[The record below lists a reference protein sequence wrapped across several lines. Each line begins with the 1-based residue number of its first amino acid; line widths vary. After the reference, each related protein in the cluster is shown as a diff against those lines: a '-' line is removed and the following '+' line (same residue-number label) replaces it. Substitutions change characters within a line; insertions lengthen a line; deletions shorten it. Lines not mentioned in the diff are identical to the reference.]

1 MAKAKR
7 KHKPKLVKNKEAVLL
22 RPENDP
28 DTILEQ
34 CKGVFESVFVI
45 GYRKDGYLDEHFT
58 QNLTEP
64 DILMMIEQYKHW
76 LLTGE
81 PDE

>member
-1 MAKAKR
+1 MAKKR
-7 KHKPKLVKNKEAVLL
+7 KKLKLAPKADVTIL
-22 RPENDP
+22 RPEDDP
-28 DTILEQ
+28 DTVLDQ

-58 QNLTEP
+58 QNMSEP

-76 LLTGE
+76 LLAGE
-81 PDE
+81 ADE